1 MNRKLARWLH
11 SALLL
16 LNDLGMT
23 ALAFYTAYAIRAR
36 LPWPYPPQNLP
47 GFPAYLPM
55 LGVLLLYVAILSF
68 LHRLYHLGRAT
79 SRLDELSRAAA
90 AFSLAVIFTVATV
103 SLAFKDTLFGF
114 DYPRAMVL
122 YAWGLGILLVAIG
135 RLLVRGLW
143 GALRARGWDRSRMLI
158 VGTGE
163 AAEAVIRR
171 IQNAP
176 EFGYEPIGVVALR
189 GNGATHVAGVPVIGT
204 AEDLPDLVYARDV
217 DEVLIAV
224 PEAPHGEVLRLISLC
239 ERSNLSIKIY
249 PDIFQLIATQPSLD
263 DLGGLPLL
271 TVRDVAQRG
280 WKLVLKRAMDIVG
293 AAIGLILLS
302 PLMLLIAILIKLDSP
317 GPVFYVQERMGL
329 DGRPFLMLKFRS
341 MRADAEK
348 EGPGW
353 TRPDDPRRTR
363 VGAILR
369 RLNLDELPQ
378 LINVLL
384 GDMSLV
390 GPRPERP
397 VYVEQFRRVIPRYME
412 RHREKAGITGWAQI
426 NGLRGDTSI
435 TERTKYDLWY
445 VENWSLWLDIKILLR
460 TLVQTLTFRS
470 PNAY

>member
-1 MNRKLARWLH
+1 MNRRRARWLLNT
-11 SALLL
+11 LLVF
-16 LNDLGMT
+16 NDMGWA
-23 ALAFYTAYAIRAR
+23 ALAFYAAYRIRAQWS
-36 LPWPYPPQNLP
+36 WPYPPQNIG
-47 GFPAYLPM
+47 GFEKYLPM
-55 LGVLLLYVAILSF
+55 MEVLLGWTAVMFF

-79 SRLDELSRAAA
+79 SRLDEISRVAG
-90 AFSLAVIFTVATV
+90 AFSMAMIFTVATV
-103 SLAFKDTLFGF
+103 SMAFKETLLAF

-122 YAWGLGILLVAIG
+122 YAWVMGILWIG
-135 RLLVRGLW
+135 AGRMLLRALW
-143 GALRARGWDRSRMLI
+143 GTLRARGWDRSRMLI

-171 IQNAP
+171 IQGAP
-176 EFGYEPIGVVALR
+176 WFGYEVIGVVALHS
-189 GNGATHVAGVPVIGT
+189 NGATQVAGIPVIGT

-249 PDIFQLIATQPSLD
+249 PDVFQLIATQPSLD

-293 AAIGLILLS
+293 ASIGLILLS
-302 PLMLLIAILIKLDSP
+302 PLMVLIAILIKLDSP

-426 NGLRGDTSI
+426 NGLRGGHFHH
-435 TERTKYDLWY
+435 RANQ
-445 VENWSLWLDIKILLR
+445 V
-460 TLVQTLTFRS
+460 
-470 PNAY
+470 

>member
-1 MNRKLARWLH
+1 MNRRRARWLL
-11 SALLL
+11 SVLLAC
-16 LNDLGMT
+16 NDLGWA
-23 ALAFYTAYAIRAR
+23 ALALYAAYQIRAR
-36 LPWPYPPQNLP
+36 LPWPYPPQNIG
-47 GFPAYLPM
+47 GFEKYLPM
-55 LGVLLLYVAILSF
+55 MAIWLLWTFVIFFLS
-68 LHRLYHLGRAT
+68 RLYHLGRAT
-79 SRLDELSRAAA
+79 SRLDELSRAAG
-90 AFSLAVIFTVATV
+90 AFSLAMIFTVATV
-103 SLAFKDTLFGF
+103 SLALKETVFAF
-114 DYPRAMVL
+114 DYPRAMVF
-122 YAWGLGILLVAIG
+122 YAWLLGLLGIGVG
-135 RLLVRGLW
+135 RMILRALW

-163 AAEAVIRR
+163 AAEAVIQR
-171 IQNAP
+171 IRNAP
-176 EFGYEPIGVVALR
+176 WFGYEVIGVVALH
-189 GNGATHVAGVPVIGT
+189 GDGATQMAGVPVIGT

-224 PEAPHGEVLRLISLC
+224 PEAPHSEVLRLISLC

-249 PDIFQLIATQPSLD
+249 PDIFQLIAMQPSLD

-280 WKLVLKRAMDIVG
+280 WKLALKRAMDIVG
-293 AAIGLILLS
+293 ASVGLILLS

-341 MRADAEK
+341 MRVDAEK

-435 TERTKYDLWY
+435 AERTKYDLWY